1 MRDPIMK
8 FHGTQFDGELDR
20 GSFWH
25 FFIANETHFKNESSR
40 KYHFPVIQVENR
52 GTLITKEIVEEIE
65 KIEEQTDKDADVK
78 SDGSNE

>member
-1 MRDPIMK
+1 
-8 FHGTQFDGELDR
+8 LDR

-65 KIEEQTDKDADVK
+65 KIEE
-78 SDGSNE
+78 